1 MTVISSRPLR
11 GLVCAAAAAAT
22 ALTALAVAST
32 AEASTAHASIAT
44 HAAATSTVPD
54 PATANPTNPLANRPW
69 GFFSGQTDELFN
81 AYRSASGTNQAMI
94 HSIAIE
100 PRARTFG
107 AWYTNDWIQ
116 QAVQNYIANVTQ
128 GDPNVLVQMAVF
140 RLQPWENSACT
151 TLPTAAQQASYRQ
164 WIDNFAAGVGNAH
177 AAIVL
182 QPDLPF
188 AFCVPHQ
195 SLIPLQ
201 LTAYAA
207 RVLSALPNTSVYIDA
222 GAADWSPT
230 DRAVYLLRNAGIQ
243 YTRGF
248 ELNSTH
254 FDGTGNQIFH
264 GAAIVHALAQAGF
277 PGKHFVINTSGNG
290 RPFTHP
296 WYMQHGGTGQGFN
309 SAPECVQP
317 TDTHCVTLGIPP
329 TWHVTDPRF
338 NLQANALTP
347 AARYVDGYLWIGKPW
362 LHDQAHTFVMSR
374 AINEIKTWPFRAIAP
389 SVRSRV
395 QFGYSIKR

>member
-1 MTVISSRPLR
+1 MNAISSRSLR

-22 ALTALAVAST
+22 ALTALAVTPA
-32 AEASTAHASIAT
+32 TAHAGTAGAVKHPAVT
-44 HAAATSTVPD
+44 MPN

-81 AYRSASGTNQAMI
+81 AYRSTSGTDQALI
-94 HSIAIE
+94 HQIAVE

-107 AWYTNDWIQ
+107 SWYSNDWIQ

-128 GDPNVLVQMAVF
+128 GNPDVLVQMAIF
-140 RLQPWENSACT
+140 RLQPWENSACK
-151 TLPTAAQQASYRQ
+151 TLPTADQQASYRQ
-164 WIDNFAAGVGNAH
+164 WIDNFAAGVGTTH

-188 AFCVPHQ
+188 AFCVPDQ
-195 SLIPLQ
+195 SLIPMQ

-222 GAADWSPT
+222 GAADWSPV
-230 DRAVYLLRNAGIQ
+230 DRAVYLLRNSGIQ
-243 YTRGF
+243 YARGF

-264 GAAIVHALAQAGF
+264 GAAIVKSLAAAGL

-290 RPFTHP
+290 HPFTHP
-296 WYMQHGGTGQGFN
+296 WYMQHGGTGPGYN
-309 SAPECVQP
+309 SAPECVQA

-329 TWHVTDPRF
+329 TWQVTDPRF
-338 NLQANALTP
+338 KLHANALTP
-347 AARYVDGYLWIGKPW
+347 AARFVDGYLWIGKPW
-362 LHDQAHTFVMSR
+362 MHDQANHFELTR
-374 AINEIKTWPFRAIAP
+374 AIHEIQTWPYRAIAP
-389 SVRSRV
+389 SVRSKV
-395 QFGYSIKR
+395 QAGYSTKR

>member
-1 MTVISSRPLR
+1 MFSRGLR
-11 GLVCAAAAAAT
+11 SLVCAAAVAAT
-22 ALTALAVAST
+22 ALTAVAAT
-32 AEASTAHASIAT
+32 PAAEASTATPFAMT
-44 HAAATSTVPD
+44 TTVPD

-69 GFFSGQTDELFN
+69 GFYSGQTDELFN
-81 AYRSASGTNQAMI
+81 AYRSATGTNQTLI
-94 HSIAIE
+94 HEIAIE

-107 AWYTNDWIQ
+107 AWYPDSSIQ

-128 GDPNVLVQMAVF
+128 GDPNVLVQLAVF
-140 RLQPWENSACT
+140 RLQPWEGSACQ

-164 WIDNFAAGVGNAH
+164 WIDNFAAGVGSTH

-188 AFCVPHQ
+188 AFCVPNH

-222 GAADWSPT
+222 GAADWSPVY
-230 DRAVYLLRNAGIQ
+230 RAVYLLRNAGIR
-243 YTRGF
+243 YARGF

-264 GAAIVHALAQAGF
+264 GAAIVNSLAQAGF

-296 WYMQHGGTGQGFN
+296 WWMQHGGTGAGYN
-309 SAPECVQP
+309 SAPECVLA

-329 TWHVTDPRF
+329 TWQVTDPRF
-338 NLQANALTP
+338 NLHSDALGP
-347 AARYVDGYLWIGKPW
+347 AARFVDAYLWIGKPW
-362 LHDQAHTFVMSR
+362 LHDQANQFVMSR
-374 AINEIKTWPFRAIAP
+374 AINEIKTWPFRSIAP
-389 SVRSRV
+389 SVRSKV
-395 QFGYSIKR
+395 QVGYSTHG